1 MIKLAKILLFL
12 LLVLF
17 SFTSCKQQQQQQ
29 ARMPIS
35 QSSGVFLKKSAERN
49 KILVKKEELQI
60 DSIIKSNPNIVYK
73 SSKKGYW
80 YYYNVQK
87 DTEAVFPQKGD
98 VVTFEYEM
106 KDLKDNIIYSKQEL
120 GVQTYAVDKQN
131 ILLGLRDGIKLM
143 KKGETVTF
151 LLPSHAAFGY
161 HGDDDRIGINE
172 PLICIVTL
180 LDIKTETPEVSPI
193 PLQNSTENSEI
204 RP

>member
-1 MIKLAKILLFL
+1 MNKIPKIHIC
-12 LLVLF
+12 LVLTLF
-17 SFTSCKQQQQQQ
+17 FLIGCKQQQ

-49 KILVKKEELQI
+49 KILVKKEEKQI
-60 DSIIKSNPNIVYK
+60 DSIIKSNPNIKYK

-80 YYYNVQK
+80 YYYNVK
-87 DTEAVFPQKGD
+87 KENDSIFPKKGD
-98 VVTFEYEM
+98 IVTFEYDM
-106 KDLKDNIIYSKQEL
+106 KDLKNNTIYSKQEL
-120 GVQTYAVDKQN
+120 GIQTYAVDKQN

-151 LLPSHAAFGY
+151 LFPSHSAYGY

-172 PLICIVTL
+172 PLICVVTL
-180 LDIKTETPEVSPI
+180 IDIKNETANVSKLPI
-193 PLQNSTENSEI
+193 ENPTENLEN

>member
-1 MIKLAKILLFL
+1 MNKLPKLYIF
-12 LLVLF
+12 LLVLIF
-17 SFTSCKQQQQQQ
+17 CFIGCKQQQ

-49 KILVKKEELQI
+49 KVLVKKEEKQI
-60 DSIIKSNPNIVYK
+60 DSIIKSNPNIKYVG
-73 SSKKGYW
+73 SNKGYW
-80 YYYNVQK
+80 YYYNVK
-87 DTEAVFPQKGD
+87 KENDSIFPKKGD
-98 VVTFEYEM
+98 IVTFEYDM
-106 KDLKDNIIYSKQEL
+106 KDLKNNTIYSKQEL

-151 LLPSHAAFGY
+151 LFPSHSAFGY

-172 PLICIVTL
+172 PLICEVTL
-180 LDIKTETPEVSPI
+180 LDIKNETTNVSKQP
-193 PLQNSTENSEI
+193 TENPIENLEN

>member
-1 MIKLAKILLFL
+1 MIKLPKILACLFIVL
-12 LLVLF
+12 LTF
-17 SFTSCKQQQQQQ
+17 SSCKQQQ

-60 DSIIKSNPNIVYK
+60 DSIIKSNPKITYN

-80 YYYNVQK
+80 YYYNVK
-87 DTEAVFPQKGD
+87 KETDTIFPKKGD
-98 VVTFEYEM
+98 VVTFEYNM
-106 KDLKDNIIYSKQEL
+106 KDLKNNVIYSKEEL
-120 GVQTYAVDKQN
+120 GVQTYTVDKQN

-151 LLPSHAAFGY
+151 LFPSHSAFGY

-172 PLICIVTL
+172 PLICVVTL
-180 LDIKTETPEVSPI
+180 LDIKPEIVNVSATPI
-193 PLQNSTENSEI
+193 QNPKENSEI